1 MSVKGGE
8 ATCEALDGQLAVCY
22 LRQVTVVCSVF
33 FPIHLFQRFHTHI
46 ALYAPLGTSD
56 VPQPCTDQHQRRFSI
71 REGSDHSR
79 ASANFAVQPLQH
91 VVGSDLQ
98 PVLGGECVV
107 GVLSRVMRKYNSVT
121 YEVG

>member
-46 ALYAPLGTSD
+46 ALYA
-56 VPQPCTDQHQRRFSI
+56 
-71 REGSDHSR
+71 
-79 ASANFAVQPLQH
+79 
-91 VVGSDLQ
+91 
-98 PVLGGECVV
+98 
-107 GVLSRVMRKYNSVT
+107 VLSRVMRKNNSVT